1 MFGGYDYAELEITQE
16 LKKIKSNI
24 RGPGWTTGKCECFYT
39 YQYSLTESR
48 SSKDIIKFKIMI
60 KKLTKD
66 GPAVSI
72 ARNAYFVWA
81 GYLLLCLLPAFFF
94 GDLLKYLFEK
104 ILGNETYSHIPLVP
118 LVTIFLIYAER
129 RTIFSRRAQSCKIAA
144 AMAFAGAAILALT
157 RWNVW
162 HWNGDNQV
170 SVLVLG
176 LILLWAGAF
185 GIFFGEDALRKAL
198 FPLAFLA
205 FAIPLPPQL
214 LSEVI
219 GVLQR
224 RSADAVS
231 VAFRIT
237 GIPFARHG
245 FDFAL
250 PGVTIEVAEE
260 CSGIRSTLALFM
272 TAAIAGH
279 LWLRSFPRTLLLCIT
294 MIPIAIA
301 KNALR
306 ITLLSW
312 LAVYVN
318 RSFLFGPL
326 HRYGGIPFFG
336 LGLLMMG
343 LVLLLLRSVPYR
355 ISMQSEE

>member
-1 MFGGYDYAELEITQE
+1 
-16 LKKIKSNI
+16 
-24 RGPGWTTGKCECFYT
+24 
-39 YQYSLTESR
+39 
-48 SSKDIIKFKIMI
+48 MI
-60 KKLTKD
+60 EKLPEG

-72 ARNAYFVWA
+72 SRNAYFVWA
-81 GYLLLCLLPAFFF
+81 GYLLLCLLPVIFF
-94 GDLLKYLFEK
+94 GDLLKYLIEK

-129 RTIFSRRAQSCKIAA
+129 QSIFSRRAQSWKIAA
-144 AMAFAGAAILALT
+144 ALAFAGVAILALT

-162 HWNGDNQV
+162 QWDGDNQV

-185 GIFFGEDALRKAL
+185 GIFFGEDALRKAF

-214 LSEVI
+214 FSEFI

-224 RSADAVS
+224 RSADAVG

-237 GIPFARHG
+237 GIPFARDG

-279 LWLRSFPRTLLLCIT
+279 LWLRSFPRTLLLCIA

-326 HRYGGIPFFG
+326 HKYGGIPFFG
-336 LGLLMMG
+336 LGLMMMG
-343 LVLLLLRSVPYR
+343 IVLLLLQRVPFR
-355 ISMQSEE
+355 IPLEGKE

>member
-1 MFGGYDYAELEITQE
+1 MFGGNDLAELEITQE
-16 LKKIKSNI
+16 LEKIKSDI
-24 RGPGWTTGKCECFYT
+24 RGPGWAAGKCKCVHT
-39 YQYSLTESR
+39 YQYSLAESR

-60 KKLTKD
+60 EKLPED

-72 ARNAYFVWA
+72 HRNAYFVWT
-81 GYLLLCLLPAFFF
+81 GYLLLCVLPAFFF
-94 GDLLKYLFEK
+94 GDLLKYLIEK

-129 RTIFSRRAQSCKIAA
+129 RTIFFWRTPGWKIAA
-144 AMAFAGAAILALT
+144 TMTFAGAAILALT

-170 SVLVLG
+170 SLLVLG
-176 LILLWAGAF
+176 LILLWTGAF
-185 GIFFGEDALRKAL
+185 GIFFGEDALRKAF

-214 LSEVI
+214 FSEFI
-219 GVLQR
+219 GMLQR
-224 RSADAVS
+224 RSADAVG
-231 VAFRIT
+231 VAFRVT

-318 RSFLFGPL
+318 RSFLYGSL

-336 LGLLMMG
+336 LGLMMMG
-343 LVLLLLRSVPYR
+343 LVLLLLQSVPYR